1 MYSPQAWSLV
11 VNNEVYPVVVSL
23 LQLAQA
29 HNVAVP
35 GGRHYNLPS
44 QNTTHTIPQDAIYPP
59 FLTSYSGVA
68 ITGADDFGDSQ
79 TTIKDIFD
87 IIIKTT
93 REVTQTCEFPVINLR
108 LFDLLTRSQ
117 IKSEHSGLLGTC
129 GRKCFRSNG
138 YLTAATL
145 GTHHISGP
153 SVPLRNF
160 PHTPL

>member
-1 MYSPQAWSLV
+1 MYWPQTWSLD

-44 QNTTHTIPQDAIYPP
+44 QNITHTIPQDAIYPP
-59 FLTSYSGVA
+59 GLTSYSDVA
-68 ITGADDFGDSQ
+68 ISGADDFGDSQ

-108 LFDLLTRSQ
+108 LFDLLTRSRPNQ
-117 IKSEHSGLLGTC
+117 VGTIW
-129 GRKCFRSNG
+129 
-138 YLTAATL
+138 TL
-145 GTHHISGP
+145 GYVREKMFSKQ
-153 SVPLRNF
+153 
-160 PHTPL
+160 